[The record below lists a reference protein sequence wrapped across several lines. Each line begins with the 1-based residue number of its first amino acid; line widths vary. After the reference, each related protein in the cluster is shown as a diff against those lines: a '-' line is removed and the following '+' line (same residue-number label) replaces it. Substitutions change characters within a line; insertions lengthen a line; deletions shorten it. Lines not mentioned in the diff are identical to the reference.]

1 MRTNIITATLALAI
15 AFTLTACGGKQ
26 EYSGEL
32 SFGKITYNLNSKVYT
47 ITGQAATFIT
57 DETESGAPLYEYGQ
71 NVSVSL
77 PAGTE
82 IHSYHDQAKGENVV
96 TVDNIYNDYQK
107 GHPEFEMYPFIYNTK
122 TKTLSN
128 IGN

>member
-1 MRTNIITATLALAI
+1 MINKLTTAALALAI
-15 AFTLTACGGKQ
+15 AFIFTACGGKQ

-32 SFGKITYNLNSKVYT
+32 SFNKITYNPNSKVYT
-47 ITGQAATFIT
+47 ITGNAAKFIT
-57 DETESGAPLYEYGQ
+57 DETESGAPEYEYGE

-77 PAGTE
+77 PAGTK
-82 IHSYHDQAKGENVV
+82 IRSYHAEGKEV

-107 GHPEFEMYPFIYNTK
+107 KHPEFETYPFIYNTK